1 MARHNRLF
9 SLWRSCI
16 GQSAAHQ
23 FEAYSWR
30 QSVVN
35 IPSTHGSADAAAR
48 IGLENVVG
56 NRPTLLKLLI
66 GPGLSELL
74 LNSYQREHEVSS
86 FSSIEKISPASTLM
100 LRTRQERP
108 LVSLSL
114 AS

>member
-35 IPSTHGSADAAAR
+35 IPSTHGSADGSAA
-48 IGLENVVG
+48 IGQNTVG
-56 NRPTLLKLLI
+56 NRPTPLTILI
-66 GPGLSELL
+66 GSGRSELL
-74 LNSYQREHEVSS
+74 PNS
-86 FSSIEKISPASTLM
+86 
-100 LRTRQERP
+100 
-108 LVSLSL
+108 
-114 AS
+114 